1 MRLSIAFLFCSFLIG
16 CFPVSTYYA
25 EGVSVAKRDRDE
37 LACDVAALRDAPV
50 ANQTRQTAP
59 IFVPQRSC
67 DRHGR
72 CYGGGGYWVPGNVY
86 TVDVNA
92 SLRSRVKAQ
101 CMADRGYRPVD
112 IPICP
117 VGIANAAPPGK
128 TTVLPRLGPQ
138 SCAIRNEDGSLL
150 IVTQG

>member
-1 MRLSIAFLFCSFLIG
+1 MRFLSVILFCLITTG
-16 CFPVSTYYA
+16 CFPVSAYYA

-37 LACDVAALRDAPV
+37 LDCDVAALRDAPV
-50 ANQTRQTAP
+50 ANQTRQSAP
-59 IFVPQRSC
+59 IYVPQRTC

-72 CYGGGGYWVPGNVY
+72 CHGGGYWVPGDVY

-92 SLRSRVKAQ
+92 SLRKRVKAQ
-101 CMADRGYRPVD
+101 CMADRGYRPVE

-117 VGIANAAPPGK
+117 AGVANAAGPGK
-128 TTVLPRLGPQ
+128 TTVLPPLGPQ
-138 SCAIRNEDGSLL
+138 SCAIRNDDGSLL